1 MADTAA
7 MSLIRVMNEAT
18 GRTRSHAMKNQVS
31 ENFSEIGVTQSKLK
45 AEKSVQKRC
54 REALQTGS

>member
-7 MSLIRVMNEAT
+7 MSLMRVMNEAI

-31 ENFSEIGVTQSKLK
+31 ENLAFQESVRVEVSLVLSVFALK
-45 AEKSVQKRC
+45 KS
-54 REALQTGS
+54 